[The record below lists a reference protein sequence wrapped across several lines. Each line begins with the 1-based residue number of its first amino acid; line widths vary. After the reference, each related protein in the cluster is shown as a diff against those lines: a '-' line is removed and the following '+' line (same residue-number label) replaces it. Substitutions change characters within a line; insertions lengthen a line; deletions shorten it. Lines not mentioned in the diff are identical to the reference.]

1 MIDMVKKDVVS
12 AVMAYEQALTDAVTS
27 KKAIGVPCAME
38 ESLLNKLASL
48 ADVMYKKLGTLE
60 DAVLGEKDVEEGLK
74 LAKYSRETIFMD
86 MQSLRETVDEIE
98 ATVASDYWPLP
109 TYGEMLFSVL

>member
-1 MIDMVKKDVVS
+1 
-12 AVMAYEQALTDAVTS
+12 
-27 KKAIGVPCAME
+27 
-38 ESLLNKLASL
+38 
-48 ADVMYKKLGTLE
+48 
-60 DAVLGEKDVEEGLK
+60 
-74 LAKYSRETIFMD
+74 